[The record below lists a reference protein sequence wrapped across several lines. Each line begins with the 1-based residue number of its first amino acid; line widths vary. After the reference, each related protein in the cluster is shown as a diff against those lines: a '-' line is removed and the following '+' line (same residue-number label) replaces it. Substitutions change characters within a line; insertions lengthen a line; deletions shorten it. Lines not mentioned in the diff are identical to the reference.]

1 MRALPVSLKSIMRMR
16 VQSLAAAVFAVLFC
30 ALVAAGCASVAPPQL
45 TVTLIGVQLADASAL
60 EQRLKL
66 SLRFV
71 NRSQRDIAVNG
82 LTYALEINGREFAGG
97 TSDAA
102 FTVPQFGET
111 TIQVNA
117 VSSLSGV
124 LRQLRD
130 TQGQN
135 RGATAIP
142 PALSYRIHGRANAG
156 PFGLAFDTE
165 SELPFPVLPD

>member
-1 MRALPVSLKSIMRMR
+1 MR
-16 VQSLAAAVFAVLFC
+16 VHSIAVVAALFC
-30 ALVAAGCASVAPPQL
+30 ALVAAGCASLAPPQL
-45 TVTLIGVQLADASAL
+45 AVTLTGVQLADASVL

-71 NRSQRDIAVNG
+71 NSDQRDIAVNG
-82 LTYALEINGREFAGG
+82 LTYTLDINGREFASG
-97 TSDAA
+97 TSNAA

-124 LRQLRD
+124 LRQLRA
-130 TQGQN
+130 TQG
-135 RGATAIP
+135 RTGGAIAIP

-156 PFGLAFDTE
+156 AFGLAFDTE
-165 SELPFPVLPD
+165 SELPFPVLPN